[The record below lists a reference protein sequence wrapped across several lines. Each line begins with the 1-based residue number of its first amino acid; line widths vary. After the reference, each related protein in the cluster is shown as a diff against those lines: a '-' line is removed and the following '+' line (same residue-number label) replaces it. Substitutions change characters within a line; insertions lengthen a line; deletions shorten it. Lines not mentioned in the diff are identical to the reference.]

1 MMSTTLNV
9 LSVIKINPLLWLVG
23 GLAIVTGHFRELII
37 LFSIVFIHELG
48 HAFTAALF
56 KWRLVKIELLP
67 FGGVAEMD
75 EYGNRPYHEELLVI
89 LAGPLQHVW
98 MLAAASIGLNYGMG
112 DPYLLQMIIS
122 INWMILLFNLLPI
135 LPLDGGRLLFL
146 LVTLFVPFRK
156 AKRRTLLLSCMFLLL
171 FFSASIS
178 MFPFNLNLV
187 VILFFLIFAHY
198 IEWKHQSY
206 VHLRFLLERFN
217 LPQSFRRKRVI
228 SVPPNLRVD
237 HVLANFYKGYEHD
250 ILVKASPPYMCKE
263 KDLLSAYF
271 KNSAV
276 SCAIHD
282 LFR

>member
-1 MMSTTLNV
+1 MITMLNV
-9 LSVIKINPLLWLVG
+9 LSIIKINPLLWGLG
-23 GLAIVTGHFRELII
+23 GLGIVTGHFRELII
-37 LFSIVFIHELG
+37 LFSVILIHELG
-48 HAFTAALF
+48 HAITAAVL

-89 LAGPLQHVW
+89 LAGPFQHVW
-98 MLAAASIGLNYGMG
+98 MLAVAKAGLNFGIG
-112 DPYLLQMIIS
+112 DPHLLEMLVS

-135 LPLDGGRLLFL
+135 WPLDGGKLLFL
-146 LVTLFVPFRK
+146 LSTVYLPFRK
-156 AKRRTLLLSCMFLLL
+156 AKRWTILVSATFLIL
-171 FFSASIS
+171 FFIVSLTLYS
-178 MFPFNLNLV
+178 FNLNLV
-187 VILFFLIFAHY
+187 VILLFLLYAHY

-206 VHLRFLLERFN
+206 VYLRFLLERFH
-217 LPQSFRRKRVI
+217 LPASFTKKRVI
-228 SVPPNLRVD
+228 SVSPDLRVD
-237 HVLANFYKGYEHD
+237 HVLNHFYKGYEHD

-263 KDLLSAYF
+263 KELLSAYF